1 MASTDTLLPLGEVTG
16 RLRILGQSYAGMQTI
31 PIDHIVGSVD
41 RAVDFDRFFKPRKRG
56 DLNQRMK
63 SLRKAFADRPMPP
76 ISVYEASGLY
86 FVSDGH
92 HRVAVARQDGG
103 EFIDA
108 DVTALKLS
116 HAITPDVDLWQLIHT
131 EQNRQF
137 MERSGLADSHPEL
150 TIEFSRPIGYW
161 ELTDLLEA
169 YAYEE
174 GAKTGRFVSMP
185 EATAMWFNT
194 CWTPAQKAIANTALP
209 KLYSFKTDAD
219 RYLWV
224 HQKLRELRT
233 IDRSATWQDAA
244 NARAAEPVQKSHVE
258 TARREQRKLLPKAE
272 RAAKS

>member
-1 MASTDTLLPLGEVTG
+1 MSTETLLPLGEVTG
-16 RLRILGQSYAGMQTI
+16 RLRILGQSYVGMRTI
-31 PIDHIVGSVD
+31 PISQIVGSVD
-41 RAVDFDRFFKPRKRG
+41 RAVDFDRFFRPRKRG
-56 DLNQRMK
+56 DLNQRLK

-108 DVTALKLS
+108 DVTAIQLS
-116 HAITPDVDLWQLIHT
+116 HAITPDVDLLQLIHT

-137 MERSGLADSHPEL
+137 MERSGLAASHPEL
-150 TIEFSRPIGYW
+150 QIEFSRPIGYW

-174 GAKTGRFVSMP
+174 SAKRGQFVSMP
-185 EATAMWFNT
+185 EATALWFET
-194 CWTPAQKAIANTALP
+194 CWTPAQKAIANTGLRET
-209 KLYSFKTDAD
+209 YSFKTDAD

-233 IDRSATWQDAA
+233 IDRKSDWQAAA

-258 TARREQRKLLPKAE
+258 TARREQRPLLPKVV
-272 RAAKS
+272 KT